1 MSDRPDTV
9 FYNANVLT
17 MDRSHPRASAVACR
31 GEYVVAVGD
40 NGLRVAGAREI
51 DCQGKTLLPGFHD
64 AHCHFLS
71 LANSL
76 VNLDC
81 SPTAVNSIKDIQ
93 ALITARGKAI
103 PPGEWIVGEG
113 YDDFRLEEKRHPN
126 RWDLDEVS
134 TNHPVRL
141 NHRSRHAV
149 VLNSK
154 ALELAGISIET
165 PEPPGALFERS
176 LETGEPTGL
185 MFEMTRYLKRSP
197 PLGEKRLMEGIK
209 LAGERCLSLG
219 ITSLQDASSSNDFAV
234 WRLFGQIKKDGLA
247 GSRVTMMAGRKALPD
262 FLKRGMATGYGDGH
276 LRLGAVKIVLDRTTG
291 RLFPPREE
299 LEETVIAAHRAGFQV
314 AIHAIEQDDVDAA
327 LTAIEKALREHP
339 LPDHRH
345 RIEHCSLCT
354 DPDVRRIHQ
363 AGVMVVTQ
371 PDFIYYSGDRYLAR
385 VRPDNQPF
393 LYCVNSLLRAGIA
406 VAAGSDTPVA
416 PNNPLIG
423 ICAAVTRRSKT
434 GQTVLAHE
442 AVTVEQALAMYTSTA
457 AYSAFEDRWKGDL
470 SPGKLADMVLLDRDP
485 TAVPPE
491 ELLDN
496 RVAMTIIGGQVVWPS
511 PPTAMP

>member
-31 GEYVVAVGD
+31 GEYIAAVGGD
-40 NGLRVAGAREI
+40 NLRSAGTREI

-64 AHCHFLS
+64 AHCHFIS

-81 SPTAVNSIKDIQ
+81 SPTAVSSIRDIQ
-93 ALITARGKAI
+93 RLIAARAKGI

-126 RWDLDEVS
+126 RWDLDKVS
-134 TNHPVRL
+134 TSHPVRL
-141 NHRSRHAV
+141 NHRSRHAL

-154 ALELAGISIET
+154 ALDLAGISIET

-185 MFEMTRYLKRSP
+185 MFEMTRYLKRAP

-209 LAGERCLSLG
+209 LAGERCLSMG

-234 WRLFGQIKKDGLA
+234 WRLFQQLKQGGLA
-247 GSRVTMMAGRKALPD
+247 GSRVTMMAAKEALPD
-262 FLKRGMATGYGDGH
+262 FLKRGMATGYGDRN
-276 LRLGAVKIVLDRTTG
+276 LRLGAIKIVLDRSTG

-299 LEETVIAAHRAGFQV
+299 LEETVASAHRAGFQV

-327 LTAIEKALREHP
+327 LTAIEKALQEQP
-339 LPDHRH
+339 LPGHRH
-345 RIEHCSLCT
+345 RTEHCSLCT
-354 DPDVRRIHQ
+354 DPDVSRIQ
-363 AGVMVVTQ
+363 KAGVVVVTQ
-371 PDFIYYSGDRYLAR
+371 PDFIYYSGDRYLAK
-385 VRPDNQPF
+385 VRQENQPF
-393 LYCVNSLLRAGIA
+393 LYRINSLLRAGVA

-416 PNNPLIG
+416 PNNPMAG
-423 ICAAVTRRSKT
+423 IYAAVTRRSKA
-434 GQTVLAHE
+434 GQTVLSHE

-457 AYSAFEDRWKGDL
+457 AYSAFEERWKGDL

-485 TAVPPE
+485 TLVPHE
-491 ELLDN
+491 ELLDVK
-496 RVAMTIIGGQVVWPS
+496 VAMTVIGGRVVWPS
-511 PPTAMP
+511 PPTAIP

>member
-1 MSDRPDTV
+1 MNARPDTV

-17 MDRSHPRASAVACR
+17 MDPSHPRASAVACR
-31 GEYVVAVGD
+31 GEYIAAVGD
-40 NGLRVAGAREI
+40 NSLRSTGTREI
-51 DCQGKTLLPGFHD
+51 DCQGQTLLPGFHD
-64 AHCHFLS
+64 AHCHFIS

-81 SPTAVNSIKDIQ
+81 SPTTVNSIKDIQ
-93 ALITARGKAI
+93 ALIAARAKTI
-103 PPGEWIVGEG
+103 PPDEWIVGEG
-113 YDDFRLEEKRHPN
+113 YDDFRLLEKRHPN
-126 RWDLDEVS
+126 RRDLDQVS
-134 TNHPVRL
+134 PNHPVRL

-197 PLGEKRLMEGIK
+197 PLGEKRLMAGIK

-234 WRLFGQIKKDGLA
+234 WRLFGQTKEHGLV
-247 GSRVTMMAGRKALPD
+247 GSRVSMMAGKEALPD
-262 FLKRGMATGYGDGH
+262 LLKRGMATGYGDGD
-276 LRLGAVKIVLDRTTG
+276 LSLGAVKIVLDRTTG

-299 LEETVIAAHRAGFQV
+299 LEEAVLSAHRAGFQV
-314 AIHAIEQDDVDAA
+314 AIHAIEQDDIDAA

-354 DPDVRRIHQ
+354 DPDIRRIQ
-363 AGVMVVTQ
+363 KAGVIVVTQ

-385 VRPDNQPF
+385 VRQDNQPF
-393 LYCVNSLLRAGIA
+393 LYRINSLLRGGVA

-416 PNNPLIG
+416 PNNPMVG
-423 ICAAVTRRSKT
+423 VYAAVTRRSKT

-442 AVTVEQALAMYTSTA
+442 AVTVEQALSMYTSTA
-457 AYSAFEDRWKGDL
+457 AYSAFEAGWKGDL

-485 TAVPPE
+485 TAFPPE
-491 ELLDN
+491 EILN
-496 RVAMTIIGGQVVWPS
+496 TKVAMTIIGGKVVWPS
-511 PPTAMP
+511 P